1 MPITYSSF
9 AYNESVAQDFLP
21 ITKQEVQRYGGV
33 WLDETVD
40 VNISKNII
48 SIAWDKLERD
58 PNVVDKEIVN
68 SAIACTVSW
77 RLFRILERELDFYK
91 KYWLPL
97 PIKHHDVR
105 YKERLERK
113 VLDILA

>member
-1 MPITYSSF
+1 MCHSCKNCFGCVGLRNKEYCILNKQYTKEEYERLISNIIEHMQSIGERGNFMPIEYSSF

-48 SIAWDKLERD
+48 SIA
-58 PNVVDKEIVN
+58 
-68 SAIACTVSW
+68 
-77 RLFRILERELDFYK
+77 
-91 KYWLPL
+91 
-97 PIKHHDVR
+97 
-105 YKERLERK
+105 
-113 VLDILA
+113 